1 MKYDEE
7 YNSYRFSELEL
18 LYIINSLDF
27 YQKYGPIENEEVREY
42 LRQLSKNLLE
52 IIES

>member
-18 LYIINSLDF
+18 LYITNALDF
-27 YQKYGPIENEEVREY
+27 YQKYGPVENEEVRVY
-42 LRQLSKNLLE
+42 LNELSKSLTKT
-52 IIES
+52 IE

>member
-18 LYIINSLDF
+18 LYITNALDF
-27 YQKYGPIENEEVREY
+27 YQKYAALEDDEVRVY
-42 LRQLSKNLLE
+42 LNELSKSLVKT
-52 IIES
+52 IE